1 MSKSEE
7 FNVVIP
13 DSIIKKK
20 FNIMKFNSGGQTDV
34 QNWKAAT
41 LSRDLSARK
50 QYETDLMMP
59 EFGAGSEFGR
69 RQKLEARRLKMGG
82 RRNKGFVVENQPWSL
97 KVTSLEIPKDDK
109 KDIKPTF
116 VTKEFQGKKEGGIGE
131 GSMYF
136 VMTQTKESSFE
147 VHPVQDWCVFKKKIT
162 HRTLTDEE
170 AEKEW
175 NSRNKIL
182 NKLNF
187 MARKRLAL
195 PEPED
200 EEEEESAKPKK
211 SDNVT
216 SFGLKVHDN
225 DDDVGLMSSSDD
237 DEDQVAKKKREK
249 QIKKEKMLEKEV
261 ADEGREDSDDGDNEG
276 NELQYDSDVSSEDE
290 IDLTAKYDVKGIEE
304 MSDLSSSSDD
314 EEEEEMDEEK
324 NEGDSD
330 SESDIDDQT
339 ADEFIGKT
347 AIMQAKAKNIK
358 SSFANKKAAAKLKDQ
373 SADVKKEKNEKTT
386 VKKETKSEAAGASKK
401 SSKRAASSSQSGG
414 DVEAKR
420 AKTGDSIVCMD
431 KLKELLRLKPITIA
445 KILKKFKQDG
455 VDKSML
461 GKLIGDKLRLLKLK
475 KIEINGKMHLHLKD

>member
-1 MSKSEE
+1 
-7 FNVVIP
+7 V
-13 DSIIKKK
+13 
-20 FNIMKFNSGGQTDV
+20 QT
-34 QNWKAAT
+34 WKNAT

-59 EFGAGSEFGR
+59 EYGAGSEYGR

-82 RRNKGFVVENQPWSL
+82 RRHKGFVVEKQPWSL
-97 KVTSLEIPKDDK
+97 KVTSLEMPKDDK

-131 GSMYF
+131 GSVYF
-136 VMTQTKESSFE
+136 VMTQTKESCFE

-170 AEKEW
+170 VEREW
-175 NSRNKIL
+175 NARDKIL
-182 NKLNF
+182 NKLNY

-200 EEEEESAKPKK
+200 EIEEESAKPKK
-211 SDNVT
+211 GDNVT

-237 DEDQVAKKKREK
+237 DEDQTSKKKKEK
-249 QIKKEKMLEKEV
+249 RMKKEKMLEKEI
-261 ADEGREDSDDGDNEG
+261 ADEGKEDSDDGDNEG
-276 NELQYDSDVSSEDE
+276 AELQYDSDISSEDE
-290 IDLTAKYDVKGIEE
+290 LDQSSKYDIKGIEE
-304 MSDLSSSSDD
+304 ISDLSSSDSED
-314 EEEEEMDEEK
+314 EEAEDDK
-324 NEGDSD
+324 NQDDSD

-358 SSFANKKAAAKLKDQ
+358 SSYANKRAASKMKDQ
-373 SADVKKEKNEKTT
+373 SQSSDVKKEKKEKNLI
-386 VKKETKSEAAGASKK
+386 KKENIIKSEPGTSKPCK
-401 SSKRAASSSQSGG
+401 RPNSQPSDNNVESKRAKMGNVPSNN
-414 DVEAKR
+414 
-420 AKTGDSIVCMD
+420 SIVCMD
-431 KLKELLRLKPITIA
+431 KLKELLRLKPITIS
-445 KILKKFKQDG
+445 KILKKFKHEG

>member
-13 DSIIKKK
+13 KDPKKK
-20 FNIMKFNSGGQTDV
+20 FNVMKFNSGGQTDV
-34 QNWKAAT
+34 QTWKTAT

-97 KVTSLEIPKDDK
+97 KVTSLEMPKDDK

-170 AEKEW
+170 AEREW
-175 NSRNKIL
+175 NSRDKIL

-200 EEEEESAKPKK
+200 EEEEESTKPKK

-237 DEDQVAKKKREK
+237 EEDQVAKKKREK
-249 QIKKEKMLEKEV
+249 QIKKEKMLEKEL
-261 ADEGREDSDDGDNEG
+261 ADEGKEDSDDGDNEG

-290 IDLTAKYDVKGIEE
+290 IDLSAKYDVKGIEE
-304 MSDLSSSSDD
+304 MSDMSSSSDD
-314 EEEEEMDEEK
+314 EEEEIEEEK

-347 AIMQAKAKNIK
+347 AIMQARAKNIK

-373 SADVKKEKNEKTT
+373 QPSDAKKEKKEKAPL
-386 VKKETKSEAAGASKK
+386 KKEAKSEAGTSSKK
-401 SSKRAASSSQSGG
+401 RPANGQPGSE
-414 DVEAKR
+414 VEAKR
-420 AKTGDSIVCMD
+420 AKMGGSDSVVCMD
-431 KLKELLRLKPITIA
+431 RLRELLRLKPITIA

-455 VDKSML
+455 VDKGML